1 MSVIIKYTKPD
12 IPNAVWTIRD
22 ILIVTFCVLACS
34 ILFYIILLAFFGDNK
49 ATFRIARYVGSLLM
63 IFTPLVWVKRKYG
76 LSKEILGLRKGNLSL
91 PFYILL
97 GIGAAVIYSL
107 IIQLTPLRYGA
118 AITGFKISY
127 SYIDLILLPLSIS
140 GFASIVLTPVGE
152 EIMDRGFT
160 YGYLRRK
167 LGVAQGLFLQAL
179 LFSLL
184 HFDYI
189 YGNAFSLITNRFLI
203 GLILGILYEKTGSIY
218 SSMICHSVINY
229 LVIIFMVFIH
239 K

>member
-1 MSVIIKYTKPD
+1 VSVTTKYTETD

-22 ILIVTFCVLACS
+22 VLIVILCVLAS
-34 ILFYIILLAFFGDNK
+34 GILFYIAALAFFGDNK

-118 AITGFKISY
+118 AITGLKISY

-152 EIMDRGFT
+152 EIMVRGFM
-160 YGYLRRK
+160 YGYFRK
-167 LGVAQGLFLQAL
+167 RLGAALGLLLQAIV
-179 LFSLL
+179 FSLL
-184 HFDYI
+184 HLSPSIKSIQVFI
-189 YGNAFSLITNRFLI
+189 I
-203 GLILGILYEKTGSIY
+203 GIILGLLYEKTGSIY
-218 SSMICHSVINY
+218 SSMICHGAINY
-229 LVIIFMVFIH
+229 IAIIFMLQR
-239 K
+239 